1 MILHGV
7 AGDRRVLTD
16 TAGSQSALRPAYDA
30 ALDASRPLKSRA
42 AEPEPAPRPRSDL
55 MTEHALRLGTMVA
68 MLGLVGMLLPL
79 GVRTLQRNFLLQRSI
94 MLQVAA
100 PCNYGE
106 QAYRFSPLPEPDKQG
121 RAVDLRRDG
130 SAVQPAAPR
139 QLAAGEVQGTGTI
152 HRPAAPHPLQWRQV
166 RRRPDAFPQWLT
178 LLNVRR

>member
-1 MILHGV
+1 MPWALTGAVILHGT
-7 AGDRRVLTD
+7 AGDRRLLAE

-121 RAVDLRRDG
+121 QQWTFDAMDQRCSLQPLVSSLLARSRARDPYTG
-130 SAVQPAAPR
+130 R
-139 QLAAGEVQGTGTI
+139 QLRILFNGDRCGGGLVI
-152 HRPAAPHPLQWRQV
+152 
-166 RRRPDAFPQWLT
+166 F
-178 LLNVRR
+178 